1 MSLSSLENIV
11 RIPIVEK
18 VQLKTLTISSLI
30 SKKIKTQVNLNN
42 IGFIRLLLII
52 INILHSIKL
61 KQKTVI
67 ILNKQI
73 LNLFKTDERNVAI
86 LFYEQLLSKR
96 RCRAEFHIRLFC
108 RMWHISRIVLLI
120 LETAVQQS
128 RYLRLL
134 IAPDYF

>member
-1 MSLSSLENIV
+1 MQIAIQVRLVVSIVPLADLISEVLVKRSYLSLSSLENIV

-42 IGFIRLLLII
+42 IGFIRFLLII

-67 ILNKQI
+67 IL
-73 LNLFKTDERNVAI
+73 
-86 LFYEQLLSKR
+86 
-96 RCRAEFHIRLFC
+96 
-108 RMWHISRIVLLI
+108 IS
-120 LETAVQQS
+120 
-128 RYLRLL
+128 
-134 IAPDYF
+134 